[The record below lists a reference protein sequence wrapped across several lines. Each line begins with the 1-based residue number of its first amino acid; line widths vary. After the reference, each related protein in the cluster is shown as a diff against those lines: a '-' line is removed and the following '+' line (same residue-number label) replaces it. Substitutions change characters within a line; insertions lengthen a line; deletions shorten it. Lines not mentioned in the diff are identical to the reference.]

1 MKIQFNTVLRHLW
14 RHRLFTALNIFGLAI
29 GISACWI
36 IYRIV
41 DHEYSY
47 DSGLATRDNIY
58 RVVSRF
64 KFDEKESYNGGASK
78 PLYQGLRRQA
88 IGLENVVP
96 VFRQHV
102 DAVTVNIPGDKP
114 RNFEDPSDIVG
125 TDSAYFVMLPYRWI
139 AGNRNTAM
147 SAPGSVVLS
156 ESRALEYFPGKR
168 PDEIINQQLTYYSW
182 HDTSIR
188 IVSGIV
194 ADLKAPTEFT
204 AREFCRLPDKPYPL
218 QEWTNTNGS
227 DRLYLQLRKDA
238 KPEKVVDQITDIV
251 GQRQREFDQKD
262 PNHFK
267 FSRWIELLPL
277 KDSHFSTYIR
287 EYDVRKASK
296 PILLGL
302 IGIGLFLLI
311 LASINYINLSV
322 AAIPQRA
329 KEIGVRKTLGSSH
342 SRLIGRFLSETLL
355 TAFFATVL
363 AFGLGLFGFWMLK
376 DIIPTEVTAFNNIA
390 QPLAFLALVVIVVTV
405 MAGIYPGW
413 LITKV
418 RTVQVFRDFSA
429 SGKTGRKVNLQRG
442 LIVFQFTIAL
452 VFITGSLIVGDQ
464 LHYALTSDMG
474 FNKDAVALVEVPW
487 KLLSN
492 KKYDGKQFI
501 LADELKNVSGVHAVS
516 LGSAPMQEG
525 YSSSQY
531 DYDRDGKEPI
541 SRQVF
546 KKWVDTGFMRVYD
559 LKLLAGRNLRP
570 SDTPNE
576 LVINETAVHAFGFK
590 SPEDA
595 LGKRIGQKDLKMPI
609 VGVVKDFH
617 QQNFYKT
624 IDPLS
629 LQSEKDNLSTFNI
642 KLESKDPAAWQGA
655 LKAIEKKWY
664 QFYPAESFSY
674 KFYDETIEKMYAQER
689 HLSKLINLATAIAIF
704 ISCLGLIGLAILTA
718 FQRTK
723 EIGIRKVLGASVFG
737 IVRLLLR
744 EYFGLIAAAILVA
757 TPVAWWAMNKWLQDF
772 AYRIRIQWWMFALAG
787 AISLAIALLTVGF
800 HALKAARANPVKSL
814 RSE

>member
-1 MKIQFNTVLRHLW
+1 MNTVMTAASQPATTFIASFQDSNLTKK
-14 RHRLFTALNIFGLAI
+14 RLTTGVRL
-29 GISACWI
+29 
-36 IYRIV
+36 
-41 DHEYSY
+41 
-47 DSGLATRDNIY
+47 
-58 RVVSRF
+58 
-64 KFDEKESYNGGASK
+64 K

-96 VFRQHV
+96 VFGQHV
-102 DAVTVNIPGDKP
+102 DAVNVNIPGDKP
-114 RNFEDPSDIVG
+114 WNFEDPTDIVG

-156 ESRALEYFPGKR
+156 ESRALEYFPGKK

-218 QEWTNTNGS
+218 QEWTNTNSS

-238 KPEKVVDQITDIV
+238 KPEKVADQITDIV

-277 KDSHFSTYIR
+277 KDSHFSTYIQ

-442 LIVFQFTIAL
+442 LIVFQFIIAL

-474 FNKDAVALVEVPW
+474 FNKDAVVLVEVPW

-629 LQSEKDNLSTFNI
+629 LQSERDNLSDLQYQVG
-642 KLESKDPAAWQGA
+642 KQGPRCMA
-655 LKAIEKKWY
+655 GRPEGHRKKMV
-664 QFYPAESFSY
+664 P
-674 KFYDETIEKMYAQER
+674 
-689 HLSKLINLATAIAIF
+689 
-704 ISCLGLIGLAILTA
+704 ILP
-718 FQRTK
+718 
-723 EIGIRKVLGASVFG
+723 GG
-737 IVRLLLR
+737 IVLLQ
-744 EYFGLIAAAILVA
+744 IL
-757 TPVAWWAMNKWLQDF
+757 
-772 AYRIRIQWWMFALAG
+772 
-787 AISLAIALLTVGF
+787 
-800 HALKAARANPVKSL
+800 
-814 RSE
+814 

>member
-1 MKIQFNTVLRHLW
+1 MQFNTIVRHLW
-14 RHRLFTALNIFGLAI
+14 RNRLFTTLNVFGLAI
-29 GISACWI
+29 GIGACWMI
-36 IYRIV
+36 FRIV
-41 DHEYSY
+41 DYEFSY
-47 DSGLATRDNIY
+47 DSNLPNGNKIY

-64 KFDEKESYNGGASK
+64 KFDEEQSYNGGVSA
-78 PLYQGLRRQA
+78 PLYQGLRQQA
-88 IGLENVVP
+88 TGLENVVP

-102 DAVTVNIPGDKP
+102 DAVTVNIPGDRP
-114 RNFEDPSDIVG
+114 RTFDDPTDIVG

-147 SAPGSVVLS
+147 SAPRNVVLS

-168 PDEIINQQLTYYSW
+168 PEEIINQPLTYYSW

-204 AREFCRLPDKPYPL
+204 AREFCRLPDKPYSL
-218 QEWTNTNGS
+218 NAWTNTNGS
-227 DRLYLQLRKDA
+227 DRLYLQLRDDSKPA
-238 KPEKVVDQITDIV
+238 KLVDQITEIV
-251 GQRQREFDQKD
+251 GQREREFDQKN
-262 PNHFK
+262 PSRFK
-267 FSRWIELLPL
+267 FSRWFELLPL
-277 KDSHFSTYIR
+277 KDSHFSTYIK
-287 EYDVRKASK
+287 EYDVRKASR
-296 PILLGL
+296 PVLLGL

-311 LASINYINLSV
+311 LACINYINLSV
-322 AAIPQRA
+322 AAMPQRA
-329 KEIGVRKTLGSSH
+329 KEIGVRKTLGGSH
-342 SRLIGRFLSETLL
+342 GQLIGRFLSETIL

-376 DIIPTEVTAFNNIA
+376 DIIPIEVTAFGNIA
-390 QPLAFLALVVIVVTV
+390 QLLAFLALIVIVVTV

-464 LHYALTSDMG
+464 LHYALSSDMG
-474 FNKDAVALVEVPW
+474 FDKDAVVLVEIPW
-487 KLLSN
+487 KLLSI

-501 LADELKNVSGVHAVS
+501 LADELKRVSGVHAVS
-516 LGSAPMQEG
+516 MGSAPMEEG

-531 DYDRDGKEPI
+531 DYDREGKEPV

-546 KKWVDTGFMRVYD
+546 KKWVDTGFLRVYE

-576 LVINETAVHAFGFK
+576 LVINETALHAFGFK

-595 LGKRIGQKDLKMPI
+595 LGKRIGQQDLKMPI

-617 QQNFYKT
+617 QQNFYKS
-624 IDPLS
+624 IDPLA
-629 LQSEKDNLSTFNI
+629 LESEKDNLSTFNI

-744 EYFGLIAAAILVA
+744 EYLGLIGAAMFVA
-757 TPVAWWAMNKWLQDF
+757 TPVAWWAMNKWLLNF

-787 AISLAIALLTVGF
+787 AMSLAIALLTVGF

>member
-1 MKIQFNTVLRHLW
+1 MKIRFNTALRHLW
-14 RHRLFTALNIFGLAI
+14 RHRLFTTLNVFGLAI
-29 GISACWI
+29 GISPCWI

-47 DSGLATRDNIY
+47 DRGLANRDNIY

-64 KFDEKESYNGGASK
+64 KFDEEQSYNGGVSK
-78 PLYQGLRRQA
+78 PVYQGLRRSA
-88 IGLENVVP
+88 TGLEHVVP
-96 VFRQHV
+96 VFGMYV
-102 DAVTVNIPGDKP
+102 DAVTINIPGDKP
-114 RNFEDPSDIVG
+114 RTFEDPTDIVE

-139 AGNRNTAM
+139 AGNPNTAM

-156 ESRALEYFPGKR
+156 ESRAEKYFPGKK
-168 PDEIINQQLTYYSW
+168 PEEIIDQQLTYYSW
-182 HDTSIR
+182 HDTSVR

-194 ADLKAPTEFT
+194 ADSKTPTEFT

-218 QEWTNTNGS
+218 AEWTNTNGS
-227 DRLYLQLRKDA
+227 DRLYLQLRKDT
-238 KPEKVVDQITDIV
+238 KPEKVVGQITDIV
-251 GQRQREFDQKD
+251 GQRQKEFDQKN
-262 PNHFK
+262 PNHYK
-267 FSRWIELLPL
+267 YSRWIELLPL
-277 KDSHFSTYIR
+277 NDSHFSTYIK
-287 EYDVRKASK
+287 EYDVRKASR
-296 PILLGL
+296 PVLLGL

-329 KEIGVRKTLGSSH
+329 KEIGVRKTLGSSN
-342 SRLIGRFLSETLL
+342 SQLIGRFLSETVL
-355 TAFFATVL
+355 TVFFATVL

-376 DIIPTEVTAFNNIA
+376 DIIPIEVTAFGNIS
-390 QPLAFLALVVIVVTV
+390 QPLAFLALVVTVVTV
-405 MAGIYPGW
+405 VAGIYPGW
-413 LITKV
+413 LIT
-418 RTVQVFRDFSA
+418 RIQTIQVFRNFSA
-429 SGKTGRKVNLQRG
+429 FGKSGRKVNLQRA
-442 LIVFQFTIAL
+442 LIVFQFIIAL
-452 VFITGSLIVGDQ
+452 VFITGSIIVGDQ
-464 LHYALTSDMG
+464 LHYALSSDMG
-474 FNKDAVALVEVPW
+474 FDKDAVVLLEIPW

-492 KKYDGKQFI
+492 KKYDGKQFV

-516 LGSAPMQEG
+516 LGSAPMEEG

-546 KKWVDTGFMRVYD
+546 KKWVDTGFIRVYD
-559 LKLLAGRNLRP
+559 LKILAGRNLRA
-570 SDTPNE
+570 SDSPNE

-595 LGKRIGQKDLKMPI
+595 LGKRIGQKDQKMPI
-609 VGVVKDFH
+609 VGVVNDFH

-624 IDPLS
+624 IDPLA
-629 LQSEKDNLSTFNI
+629 LQSEKDNLSSFNI
-642 KLESKDPAAWQGA
+642 KLESKDPDAWQGA
-655 LKAIEKKWY
+655 LKTIEKKWS

-704 ISCLGLIGLAILTA
+704 ISCLGLIGLAVLTA
-718 FQRTK
+718 YQRTK

-737 IVRLLLR
+737 IIRLLLR
-744 EYFGLIAAAILVA
+744 EYLVLIGAAILVA
-757 TPVAWWAMNKWLQDF
+757 TPIAWWAMNKWLQDF

-787 AISLAIALLTVGF
+787 AMSLVIAVLTVGF

-814 RSE
+814 RTE

>member
-64 KFDEKESYNGGASK
+64 KFDEKEAYNGGASK

-96 VFRQHV
+96 VFGQHV
-102 DAVTVNIPGDKP
+102 DAVNVNIPGDKP
-114 RNFEDPSDIVG
+114 WNFEDPTDIVG

-156 ESRALEYFPGKR
+156 ESRALEYFPGKK

-218 QEWTNTNGS
+218 QEWTNTNSS

-238 KPEKVVDQITDIV
+238 KPEKVADQITDIV

-277 KDSHFSTYIR
+277 KDSHFSTYIQ

-442 LIVFQFTIAL
+442 LIVFQFIIAL

-474 FNKDAVALVEVPW
+474 FNKDAVVLVEVPW

-629 LQSEKDNLSTFNI
+629 LQSERDNLSTFNI

-744 EYFGLIAAAILVA
+744 EYLGLIAAAILVA